1 MCFINLWA
9 KYDCFI
15 SNLGTNIFILGRIT
29 ITFEKYIRVMWQ
41 RRHGGEGAIL
51 PVFIPLWLFLF
62 ENYVRASIMQRYLY
76 NDMDIIGYYRNFEA
90 I

>member
-1 MCFINLWA
+1 
-9 KYDCFI
+9 
-15 SNLGTNIFILGRIT
+15 
-29 ITFEKYIRVMWQ
+29 MWQ